1 MNINIK
7 IPDDLE
13 PELRAAFGPNLS
25 QSAWEALIVEGYR
38 TRKLGIGQV
47 MKLLKLESRFHAEEW
62 LASHHVAA
70 NYSADD
76 LELDR
81 QNLKALF
88 GS

>member
-1 MNINIK
+1 MNISINV
-7 IPDDLE
+7 PDDLE
-13 PELRAAFGPNLS
+13 QELKAAFGPDLS

-47 MKLLKLESRFHAEEW
+47 MRLLKLESRFHAEEW

-81 QNLKALF
+81 QNLNALF
-88 GS
+88 GN